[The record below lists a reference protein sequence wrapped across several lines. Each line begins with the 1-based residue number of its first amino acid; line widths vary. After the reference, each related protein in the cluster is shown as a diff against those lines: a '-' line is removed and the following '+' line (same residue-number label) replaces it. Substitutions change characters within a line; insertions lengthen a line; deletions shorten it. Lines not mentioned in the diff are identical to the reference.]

1 MKKIGPYSLEA
12 EIGKGGNGQVFRART
27 TSELAV
33 AIKVLRVDRRPG
45 VEPLKRFESEIAV
58 LTQLCG
64 TPGVMPILDSGKE
77 RGRPWFTMPIATP
90 LREALH
96 DASLSDIVEA
106 FSVFAQTLDRLE
118 EKGIYHRDVKP
129 ENLFCLPSKEW
140 VIGDFGI
147 HKGPENP
154 VLTKDGRRIG
164 PALYCAQEM
173 LDYHQ
178 DQDHSRADVFSLAKT
193 LWVIATGQRL
203 PLQGQHP
210 EGFRGAWL
218 ENYRTEANTAPLDKL
233 LIRATAL
240 IPEER
245 ITMRQF
251 GEELVAWLSP
261 PQDVSGPGDLSDVG
275 SLLVDPYRLANSEL
289 AEWSEK
295 LKKMSG
301 VVQLAANDLGIVEK
315 SLRTL
320 GSGAIV
326 NGASISNSREMFS
339 ALGHDIVLKH
349 PNEYSSTYVSLLGPG
364 GTPPYLHSGFVVA
377 LGEGSKVILR
387 AGHVLCTG
395 KFYPNK
401 MVALFQKTETV
412 DADSIL
418 VSGIVNKMCEAL
430 LPSLKDA
437 VIKFSEEMRASATSF

>member
-1 MKKIGPYSLEA
+1 
-12 EIGKGGNGQVFRART
+12 
-27 TSELAV
+27 
-33 AIKVLRVDRRPG
+33 
-45 VEPLKRFESEIAV
+45 
-58 LTQLCG
+58 
-64 TPGVMPILDSGKE
+64 
-77 RGRPWFTMPIATP
+77 
-90 LREALH
+90 
-96 DASLSDIVEA
+96 
-106 FSVFAQTLDRLE
+106 
-118 EKGIYHRDVKP
+118 
-129 ENLFCLPSKEW
+129 
-140 VIGDFGI
+140 
-147 HKGPENP
+147 
-154 VLTKDGRRIG
+154 
-164 PALYCAQEM
+164 
-173 LDYHQ
+173 
-178 DQDHSRADVFSLAKT
+178 
-193 LWVIATGQRL
+193 
-203 PLQGQHP
+203 LQGQHP

-218 ENYRTEANTAPLDKL
+218 ENYRTESNTAPLDKL

-245 ITMRQF
+245 ISMRQF

-261 PQDVSGPGDLSDVG
+261 PQDVSGPADLSDVG

-301 VVQLAANDLGIVEK
+301 VVQLAANALGIVEK

-437 VIKFSEEMRASATSF
+437 VIKFSEEMRASASSF